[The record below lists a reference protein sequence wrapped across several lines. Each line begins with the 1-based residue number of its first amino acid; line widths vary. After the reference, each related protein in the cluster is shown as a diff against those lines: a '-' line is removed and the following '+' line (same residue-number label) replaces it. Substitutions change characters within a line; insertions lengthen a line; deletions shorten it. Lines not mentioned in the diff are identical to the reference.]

1 MTFSINI
8 CADLIV
14 SSRNICV
21 SVPGALQQ
29 GPARVAP
36 WGLSHF
42 HLSQVFVFVFVPFSH
57 NISTGHQKPTLS
69 LVIWRNEDVMWVKY
83 KLIYLVG
90 NIIARQPGPVGSSW
104 FAMEERS
111 FTPWFQGE
119 LFLSFLISD
128 QLSTP
133 TSLEKLFMFLGLVL
147 SYKWCFNATATF
159 QTVQL
164 SKDDRGLF
172 SGKSRS
178 PVTIMET
185 PGNAFVAGT
194 VLCLPWILFVNRL
207 KNAQNTMKPITMK
220 RCKISL

>member
-1 MTFSINI
+1 
-8 CADLIV
+8 
-14 SSRNICV
+14 
-21 SVPGALQQ
+21 
-29 GPARVAP
+29 
-36 WGLSHF
+36 
-42 HLSQVFVFVFVPFSH
+42 
-57 NISTGHQKPTLS
+57 
-69 LVIWRNEDVMWVKY
+69 MWFKN
-83 KLIYLVG
+83 KLIYIVG

-147 SYKWCFNATATF
+147 SCKWFFNATATF
-159 QTVQL
+159 RTVRL
-164 SKDDRGLF
+164 SKDDGGDDGDGGDGEDDGGMKIF

-178 PVTIMET
+178 LVTIMET

>member
-1 MTFSINI
+1 MLCNKDPLALRHGVYLTSIFPKYLYLYLCLFLIIFLLVTKSPHCPWSNGGMKML
-8 CADLIV
+8 CDLKTNSFI
-14 SSRNICV
+14 
-21 SVPGALQQ
+21 
-29 GPARVAP
+29 
-36 WGLSHF
+36 LSET
-42 HLSQVFVFVFVPFSH
+42 LLRGSQVPLDLHGSRWK
-57 NISTGHQKPTLS
+57 SGHS
-69 LVIWRNEDVMWVKY
+69 LRDFKVNY
-83 KLIYLVG
+83 FYH
-90 NIIARQPGPVGSSW
+90 SW
-104 FAMEERS
+104 S
-111 FTPWFQGE
+111 
-119 LFLSFLISD
+119 
-128 QLSTP
+128 

-207 KNAQNTMKPITMK
+207 KML
-220 RCKISL
+220 KIQWNPSWWRDVRYLFS